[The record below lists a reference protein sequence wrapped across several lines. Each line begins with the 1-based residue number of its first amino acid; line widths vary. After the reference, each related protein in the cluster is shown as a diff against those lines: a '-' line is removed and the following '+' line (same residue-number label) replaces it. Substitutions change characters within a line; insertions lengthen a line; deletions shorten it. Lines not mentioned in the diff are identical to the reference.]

1 MPTVEIHKASP
12 KPGLT
17 MPADSGRA
25 TDVSPATVAA
35 LAEVATDCRDP
46 GPERREGE
54 TAANPFGV
62 PNHLRR
68 LSDKIL
74 AAFNHAYAAGEEE
87 IARRLHGA
95 LVAAERQASAQNP
108 ERRIGTTLLQAEL
121 WVGYIEARNRYLG
134 MAQDSATEP
143 RMLSTVEREMRA
155 AYRQWSEM

>member
-1 MPTVEIHKASP
+1 MPTVEIRKTSP
-12 KPGLT
+12 DTGSTKPVDSMG
-17 MPADSGRA
+17 PAK
-25 TDVSPATVAA
+25 VSAATVAA

-46 GPERREGE
+46 LGERKDGE
-54 TAANPFGV
+54 TTANPFGV

-87 IARRLHGA
+87 IARRLHSA

-108 ERRIGTTLLQAEL
+108 ERRTGAALLQAEL

-134 MAQDSATEP
+134 MAQDSASDP
-143 RMLSTVEREMRA
+143 RTLSTAEREMRA